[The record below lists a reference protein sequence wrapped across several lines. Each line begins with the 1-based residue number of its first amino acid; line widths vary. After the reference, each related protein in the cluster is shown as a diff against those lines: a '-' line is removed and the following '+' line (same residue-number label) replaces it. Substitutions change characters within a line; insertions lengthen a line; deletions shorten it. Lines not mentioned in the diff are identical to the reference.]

1 MYSYT
6 YINDTFVYFRRR
18 LHHPTPETGTDQN
31 THVHLPQD
39 QASSRDNLSE
49 ESDPAIHLRES
60 SAEASD
66 KNVAT
71 LKGANGVGSSDVMPT
86 GNYTS
91 GPAYQKLHGAN
102 QVYPSEPVCEGD
114 DRNLALADK
123 KSGEDISTRYVQ
135 GQKYKYLV

>member
-6 YINDTFVYFRRR
+6 YINDTFVFFRRR
-18 LHHPTPETGTDQN
+18 PPHPPIPETGIDQS

-39 QASSRDNLSE
+39 QAISRDNLSE
-49 ESDPAIHLRES
+49 EGSDPAIHLRES
-60 SAEASD
+60 GAD
-66 KNVAT
+66 KNVAS

-123 KSGEDISTRYVQ
+123 KSGEDISTRYV
-135 GQKYKYLV
+135 